1 MKKKNYIGSFEEID
15 MLFEWNDG
23 SEEPDRIHNDVMEKL
38 KEIKN
43 RNVTSK
49 LVEQLQK
56 MEILGMQQK
65 QQNES
70 K

>member
-1 MKKKNYIGSFEEID
+1 MMKKKNYIGSFEEID

-49 LVEQLQK
+49 LVE
-56 MEILGMQQK
+56 
-65 QQNES
+65 
-70 K
+70 

>member
-23 SEEPDRIHNDVMEKL
+23 NEEPDRIHNDVMEKL

-49 LVEQLQK
+49 LVE
-56 MEILGMQQK
+56 
-65 QQNES
+65 
-70 K
+70 